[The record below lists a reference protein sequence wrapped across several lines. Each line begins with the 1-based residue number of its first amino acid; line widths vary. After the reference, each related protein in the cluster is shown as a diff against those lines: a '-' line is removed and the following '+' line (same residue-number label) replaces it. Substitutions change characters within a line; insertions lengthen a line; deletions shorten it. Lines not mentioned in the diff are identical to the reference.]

1 MGIESIYLQYTYD
14 ERTKGRR
21 KEFYICIKGAK
32 KKKISTTFWDVAR
45 TASLSQFHWLFR
57 GKQDTEGKLENIEHL
72 VRIN

>member
-32 KKKISTTFWDVAR
+32 KKKFQQRSGMWREPRLYRNFIGCSGESR
-45 TASLSQFHWLFR
+45 TR
-57 GKQDTEGKLENIEHL
+57 KENWKT
-72 VRIN
+72 